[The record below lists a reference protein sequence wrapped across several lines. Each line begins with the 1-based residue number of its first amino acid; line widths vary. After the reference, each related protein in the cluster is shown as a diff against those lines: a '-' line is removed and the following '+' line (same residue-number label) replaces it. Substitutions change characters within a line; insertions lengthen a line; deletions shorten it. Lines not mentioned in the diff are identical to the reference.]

1 MRKLSLII
9 IIRYLGCKFGRR
21 NRGTIEHIRPE
32 KLKPHSGSWSI
43 KLEEWRI
50 WIIVM
55 IECCYDPIIPFD
67 YYIALSTR
75 VIGVFMQS
83 SCSIYLSFIFTHN
96 LIIWIKFTY
105 VSQCTKECNTKAKLL
120 TSSVKL
126 LHENQTTLISINLKC
141 IWRDGINMK
150 CVFVFMSL

>member
-50 WIIVM
+50 WIIV

-75 VIGVFMQS
+75 VIGVFH
-83 SCSIYLSFIFTHN
+83 T
-96 LIIWIKFTY
+96 
-105 VSQCTKECNTKAKLL
+105 KLL
-120 TSSVKL
+120 LNLPFFYFHPQSDNLDFSLCKSMYKRMQYKGKVVDKL
-126 LHENQTTLISINLKC
+126 C
-141 IWRDGINMK
+141 
-150 CVFVFMSL
+150 

>member
-75 VIGVFMQS
+75 VIGFS
-83 SCSIYLSFIFTHN
+83 RKALLNCIITHRQFDA
-96 LIIWIKFTY
+96 L
-105 VSQCTKECNTKAKLL
+105 
-120 TSSVKL
+120 
-126 LHENQTTLISINLKC
+126 
-141 IWRDGINMK
+141 G
-150 CVFVFMSL
+150 

>member
-75 VIGVFMQS
+75 VIGVFMSS
-83 SCSIYLSFIFTHN
+83 SCSIYLSFIFTHSHS
-96 LIIWIKFTY
+96 LIIWIKF
-105 VSQCTKECNTKAKLL
+105 
-120 TSSVKL
+120 
-126 LHENQTTLISINLKC
+126 
-141 IWRDGINMK
+141 M
-150 CVFVFMSL
+150 